1 MSGAEAGHD
10 GGAVA
15 TAAPAPAPA
24 FAVTKSLLVAFWLS
38 EASRQRIIDACPVEI
53 SEDARR
59 TAEADIIAIS
69 TRVPRGRSVGL
80 VEDLREV
87 TNVPIVVVCHAGGES
102 IAVELMQAGAV
113 AVVGEGNEAGLRAVM
128 GMPDGDDSLLA
139 SYEKRVDRY
148 RAGDTSN
155 RGRDPVTNLPGSSAF
170 ELRLAE
176 LSQGGL
182 LPRVGFVEIIHM
194 DSVLRGMDREAV
206 RLMRRRLGVLFAD
219 QARRAGAELFT
230 LDEATFALL
239 SGELPV
245 KAAQD
250 LGRAMA
256 EVAATFSP
264 LGAEH
269 LTVAFGHAG
278 PEVASDVR
286 IARELAERALEAA
299 RSEDGGATI
308 SADELSRTLAT
319 STELETALKLVAV
332 VDDLDGNAG
341 PHSARVADYAGELAR
356 QLGYDGQDYVRIR
369 LAALLHDVGKVG
381 LPIEAQ
387 QTPGPGTNPEHAE
400 QYRSHS
406 ARSDRYVQVSAGP
419 EVSAAVRGHHER
431 WDGTGFPDGLS
442 QEEIPLGARIIA
454 VADAYDNWSN
464 SVSGPN
470 ARAAL
475 TMREVVQRLQEESG
489 KAFDPM
495 VVRAAPARPGAGAR
509 RSAGRRPAS
518 GDAPAARETR
528 VACVR
533 SCRGT
538 HASSA
543 RRRVRR
549 RRGPV
554 GGRGLAGGGGEP
566 DHAGEPAQS
575 HRGAVER
582 PGRPVRAHRRRG
594 HLHRR
599 ARRRA
604 QPGPAVRRRPRRRDR
619 PRPP

>member
-1 MSGAEAGHD
+1 VSGADDANQ

-15 TAAPAPAPA
+15 TAPVAAPAPG
-24 FAVTKSLLVAFWLS
+24 FAATKSLLVAFWLS
-38 EASRQRIIDACPVEI
+38 EASRQRIVDACPVDI

-59 TAEADIIAIS
+59 VGEADLIAIS

-80 VEDLREV
+80 VGDLRGV

-113 AVVGEGNEAGLRAVM
+113 AVVGEGNEAGLRAVL
-128 GMPDGDDSLLA
+128 GMPDGDDSLLS

-155 RGRDPVTNLPGSSAF
+155 RGRDPVTHLPGSSAF

-230 LDEATFALL
+230 LDDATFALL
-239 SGELPV
+239 SSDLPV
-245 KAAQD
+245 KGAQD
-250 LGRAMA
+250 LGRALA

-264 LGAEH
+264 LGADH

-299 RSEDGGATI
+299 RSEDGGGTV
-308 SADELSRTLAT
+308 SAGELSRTLAT
-319 STELETALKLVAV
+319 STELEAALKLVAV
-332 VDDLDGNAG
+332 VDDLDDNAG
-341 PHSARVADYAGELAR
+341 PHSSRVADYAGELAR

-381 LPIEAQ
+381 LPVEAC
-387 QTPGPGTNPEHAE
+387 QTPGPSSDPGTVEL
-400 QYRSHS
+400 YRSHS
-406 ARSDRYVQVSAGP
+406 ARSDRYVQVSAGL

-431 WDGTGFPDGLS
+431 WDGTGFPDGLA

-464 SVSGPN
+464 SVSGPH
-470 ARAAL
+470 ARPAL
-475 TMREVVQRLQEESG
+475 TMREVVRRLQEESG

-495 VVRAAPARPGAGAR
+495 VVRAALELFG
-509 RSAGRRPAS
+509 SN
-518 GDAPAARETR
+518 
-528 VACVR
+528 
-533 SCRGT
+533 
-538 HASSA
+538 
-543 RRRVRR
+543 
-549 RRGPV
+549 
-554 GGRGLAGGGGEP
+554 
-566 DHAGEPAQS
+566 
-575 HRGAVER
+575 
-582 PGRPVRAHRRRG
+582 
-594 HLHRR
+594 
-599 ARRRA
+599 
-604 QPGPAVRRRPRRRDR
+604 
-619 PRPP
+619 